1 MSGMAAPVTDAAERD
16 SVHVAITFQFER
28 ADPIF
33 SLDVDRC
40 FWGYWEK
47 VGQPGTYPVKER

>member
-1 MSGMAAPVTDAAERD
+1 MAAPVTDAAERD